1 LLLVVVVGVDA
12 TVQPVVALED
22 SFTKVVIQFP
32 LAQSLSRLVMAE
44 LVQPLVW
51 FLDLLEAIQ
60 YLVVWRR
67 LAAVGVHHLLRALEV
82 DQGVQV
88 VVALHKVRIKIQVL
102 ERLVKVMLEEMELQV
117 LEARGMQE
125 VAVAL
130 EDLVWMRHRQVEV
143 MAALVFRFPFQ
154 GRRCIMPVAVEAR
167 EPLTYLQHLL

>member
-1 LLLVVVVGVDA
+1 
-12 TVQPVVALED
+12 
-22 SFTKVVIQFP
+22 
-32 LAQSLSRLVMAE
+32 
-44 LVQPLVW
+44 
-51 FLDLLEAIQ
+51 
-60 YLVVWRR
+60 

-130 EDLVWMRHRQVEV
+130 EDLV
-143 MAALVFRFPFQ
+143 
-154 GRRCIMPVAVEAR
+154 
-167 EPLTYLQHLL
+167 